1 VANEIIIQRNR
12 VNTLTVDLGF
22 NVTGSTLTSEVRSEP
37 NVDSPLL
44 ATWTV
49 AVTDAVTGKLTLT
62 MDDLMAA
69 QIIPDSGYMDIKQMR
84 GGNPYAVFDKPLAV
98 TIQGVVTQ

>member
-1 VANEIIIQRNR
+1 M
-12 VNTLTVDLGF
+12 DLGY
-22 NVTGSTLTSEVRSEP
+22 NVTGTTLTSEIRSEP
-37 NVDSPLL
+37 RVDAPLL

-49 AVTDAVTGKLTLT
+49 VVTDAATGKLTLT
-62 MDDLMAA
+62 MDDVMAA

-84 GGNPYAVFDKPLAV
+84 GSDPYAVFDKPLAV